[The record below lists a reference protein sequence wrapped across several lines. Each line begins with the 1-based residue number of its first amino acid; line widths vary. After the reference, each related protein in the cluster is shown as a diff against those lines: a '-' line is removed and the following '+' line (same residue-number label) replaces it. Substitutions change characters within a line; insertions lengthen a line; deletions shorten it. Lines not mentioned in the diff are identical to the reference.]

1 MLQNS
6 DQPLIVSSL
15 LTHGSDAL
23 SQEELTLGDKLG
35 VRIIA
40 LLVGLPL
47 APLIEKLDDFAHGI
61 PLVYGSARACR
72 LIAFPLRRLNLAKRD
87 TRSAR
92 RAGMAASGCALFLV
106 RTHPELRTLSNW
118 GVLNRGLGDFA
129 KVSTSPRLARAVA
142 IASACLPSDRLAH
155 HEPPQA
161 RAQSN

>member
-23 SQEELTLGDKLG
+23 SQEELTVGDKLG
-35 VRIIA
+35 VIA
-40 LLVGLPL
+40 LLLGLPL
-47 APLIEKLDDFAHGI
+47 TLLIEKLDDFAHGI

-92 RAGMAASGCALFLV
+92 RAGMAACVLFFFSSHAAGIAHAQQLV
-106 RTHPELRTLSNW
+106 
-118 GVLNRGLGDFA
+118 V
-129 KVSTSPRLARAVA
+129 
-142 IASACLPSDRLAH
+142 
-155 HEPPQA
+155 
-161 RAQSN
+161 

>member
-1 MLQNS
+1 VLQNS
-6 DQPLIVSSL
+6 DHPLIVSSL

-40 LLVGLPL
+40 LLLGLPL

-92 RAGMAASGCALFLV
+92 RAGMAASGCALFFSSHAPG
-106 RTHPELRTLSNW
+106 TAHAQQ
-118 GVLNRGLGDFA
+118 LGR
-129 KVSTSPRLARAVA
+129 S
-142 IASACLPSDRLAH
+142 
-155 HEPPQA
+155 
-161 RAQSN
+161 QSRSRRFRQGFD